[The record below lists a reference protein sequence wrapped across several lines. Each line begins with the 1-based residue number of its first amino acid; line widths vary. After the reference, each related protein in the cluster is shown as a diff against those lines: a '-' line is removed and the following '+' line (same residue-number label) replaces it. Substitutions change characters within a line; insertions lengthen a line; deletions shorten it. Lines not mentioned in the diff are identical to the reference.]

1 MMEAV
6 HTSQSVILPMKYPN
20 VPYWSNRTDI
30 NITDTKISMYGA
42 TIDNI
47 FVAKVELEVKS
58 TNQWEGNPMGESI
71 RILLVDDHDYVRM
84 GLTVFIEV
92 FDDMQLV
99 GEASNGEEA
108 VRLCGNL
115 KPNIVL
121 MDLMMPVMDGISAA
135 RIITS
140 KYPQISVIGL
150 TSSMEPE
157 IVYEAKLAGI
167 TECLFKNVSI
177 EELSETIRKVFRSQ
191 R

>member
-1 MMEAV
+1 
-6 HTSQSVILPMKYPN
+6 
-20 VPYWSNRTDI
+20 
-30 NITDTKISMYGA
+30 
-42 TIDNI
+42 
-47 FVAKVELEVKS
+47 
-58 TNQWEGNPMGESI
+58 MGESI
-71 RILLVDDHDYVRM
+71 RILLADDHDYVRM

-108 VRLCGNL
+108 VKLCGTL

-121 MDLMMPVMDGISAA
+121 MDLMMPVMDGISAT

-140 KYPQISVIGL
+140 KYPQIKVIGL

-167 TECLFKNVSI
+167 IECLFKNVSI
-177 EELSETIRKVFRSQ
+177 EELADTIRKVFRS
-191 R
+191 RR